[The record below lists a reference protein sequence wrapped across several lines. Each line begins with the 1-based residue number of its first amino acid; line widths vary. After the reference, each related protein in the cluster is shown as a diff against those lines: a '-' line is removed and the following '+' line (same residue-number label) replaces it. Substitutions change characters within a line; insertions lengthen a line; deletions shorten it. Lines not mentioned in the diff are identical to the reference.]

1 MVNVTILA
9 LYLSMSCNNLNY
21 QAENYWRRELY
32 RLHEDMREELEHIK
46 YVEYMQEN
54 FVSAHGECIE
64 EYVLPEPIQLDT
76 EDISVPSNLT
86 ADEIDYI
93 LSGTGMSGIG
103 ESVLE
108 NEETYNV
115 NALVLCAIIAQETS
129 WGTSRRAVQDNN
141 LAGLGVYDVN
151 SVGFKFSSKGDSIKY
166 LAELIGFNYI
176 KPGGKFYVGG
186 KSVRLV
192 SETYTPPCK
201 DEWEA
206 NVVSISRKLYEEAV
220 EYRERD

>member
-9 LYLSMSCNNLNY
+9 LSLSMSWSSLDY
-21 QAENYWRRELY
+21 RAENYWRHELY
-32 RLHEDMREELEHIK
+32 RLQEEVREELEHIK
-46 YVEYMQEN
+46 YVEYMQKN
-54 FVSAHGECIE
+54 FVSAHGEYIE

-86 ADEIDYI
+86 ADEINHI
-93 LSGTGMSGIG
+93 LSGTGMEGVG

-129 WGTSRRAVQDNN
+129 WGTSRRAVEDNN
-141 LAGLGVYDVN
+141 LAGLGVYDID
-151 SVGFKFSSKGDSIKY
+151 SEGFRFMSKGDSIKY

-176 KPGGKFYVGG
+176 QPGGKFYVGG

-192 SETYTPPCK
+192 SATYTPPCK

-206 NVVSISRKLYEEAV
+206 NVVSISSKLYKKAV
-220 EYRERD
+220 LYRERS